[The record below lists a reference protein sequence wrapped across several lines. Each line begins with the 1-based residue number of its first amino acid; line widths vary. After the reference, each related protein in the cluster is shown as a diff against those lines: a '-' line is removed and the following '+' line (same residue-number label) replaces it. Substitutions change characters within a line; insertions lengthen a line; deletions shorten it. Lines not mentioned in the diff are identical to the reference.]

1 MSAIRQTKS
10 SEELYPVQHQGEPTA
25 ETQLHINQIV
35 YLISALETFF
45 QNQPVL
51 VLGDMTFYYDQKN
64 RKKFVVPDVMLVKNV
79 SQEPPRRVYKLWD
92 EQIPA
97 VIFEIS
103 SRQTWGAD
111 LNKKW
116 ELYQKIGVREYY
128 IFDPEYDYLP
138 EPLVAYH
145 LNATGQYKQVRVKKN
160 RVFSPA
166 LDLELVDS
174 KEGLRLFDIA
184 TKEYLLTLPEENAA
198 RRSAEADLAVAN
210 SEIERLKAELEKLK
224 SSVK

>member
-10 SEELYPVQHQGEPTA
+10 PEELYPVQQQGVPMA

-45 QNQPVL
+45 QNQQAL
-51 VLGDMTFYYDQKN
+51 VLGDMTLYYDKEN
-64 RKKFVVPDVMLVKNV
+64 RRKFVVPDVLVVK
-79 SQEPPRRVYKLWD
+79 SISKEPPRRVYKLWEEAVPD
-92 EQIPA
+92 

-103 SRQTWGAD
+103 SRETWGAD

-145 LNATGQYKQVRVKKN
+145 LSDKGEYQQIRVKKN
-160 RVFSPA
+160 RIFSPA
-166 LDLELVDS
+166 LNLELVDT
-174 KEGLRLFDIA
+174 KGGLRLFNPEKA
-184 TKEYLLTLPEENAA
+184 QFLPTM
-198 RRSAEADLAVAN
+198 SEAFA
-210 SEIERLKAELEKLK
+210 EIERLKAELEKLK
-224 SSVK
+224 SLNQ